1 MTSLAEVTKE
11 PADALRSKALSAD
24 EQLSAFWSPPFPDEV
39 F

>member
-11 PADALRSKALSAD
+11 PADALRSKGLAAD
-24 EQLSAFWSPPFPDEV
+24 EKLPAFAKPPFPDEV